1 MNYLIEYQ
9 KSRGLTPDGLL
20 GKNTAAVMMK
30 ELDIATSK
38 QFAMFIS
45 QIQHESAN
53 FTAGRENLNYGV
65 KALKEKFGKYFKDVR
80 AEDYARKPEKIAN
93 RIYAN
98 RMGNGNEASGDG
110 WLYRGG
116 AGLQITGKNNYVAYF
131 KSRGLPANTCPDVIT
146 QPEHYFAAGKWF
158 FDINDIWQHCSIII
172 PTNIL
177 TVSRIINIGN
187 ADTDAIPNGF
197 EDRFDLTIK
206 NAKAIV

>member
-9 KSRGLTPDGLL
+9 KSRGLTPDGIL
-20 GKNTAAVMMK
+20 GKHTAAVMMK

-38 QFAMFIS
+38 QFTMFIS

-53 FTAGRENLNYGV
+53 FTAGRENLNYGTKV
-65 KALKEKFGKYFKDVR
+65 LKEKFTKYFLNVR
-80 AEDYARKPEKIAN
+80 VEDYARKPEKIAN

-98 RMGNGNEASGDG
+98 RMGNGDEASGDG

-116 AGLQITGKNNYVAYF
+116 GGLQITGKNNYVAYF

-146 QPEHYFAAGKWF
+146 EPRHYFAAAKWF
-158 FDINDIWQHCSIII
+158 FDMNDIWQYCSSIA

-177 TVSRIINIGN
+177 IVSKIINLGN
-187 ADTDAIPNGF
+187 KDTDAMPFGF